1 MPQYA
6 IIGSHPPDNCP
17 IGNKSVR
24 DFLMGMAP
32 KWPELGQ
39 ELGVKTLSWLHLDP
53 NHKSFQ
59 LFEASNTEAVRDF
72 LYRGGQAQLCRDGFS
87 PGHANRGAHW
97 ENGPV
102 PPDNLLAG

>member
-59 LFEASNTEAVRDF
+59 LFGASNAEAVRDF
-72 LYRGGQAQLCRDGFS
+72 LYRGGQAHYVEMDFHLVTPIEELIGKMDQF
-87 PGHANRGAHW
+87 
-97 ENGPV
+97 
-102 PPDNLLAG
+102 PPTIY